1 MWFVCEAIFH
11 VIVSYQLHALISSA
25 VQLYTSNV
33 SVKHLPLIFTHFWSC
48 WVKMQM
54 ITQAVAFIFPPTC
67 QRQKDNSIN
76 FGTEILGLAAPRSWP
91 ERKALPRPKKASVGD
106 LNRKRN
112 CTYLVI
118 HTVFLDCIGCK
129 KKTLT
134 ELEKTQHAFFGF
146 QSYLGH
152 TQFNSATPLERVV
165 FPVIMW

>member
-129 KKTLT
+129 KKHLDWIG
-134 ELEKTQHAFFGF
+134 KD
-146 QSYLGH
+146 
-152 TQFNSATPLERVV
+152 SACLFWLPKLSWPHSV
-165 FPVIMW
+165 